1 MRYGGVHFRPA
12 TGNRPRPR
20 PRPITQ
26 RAYRYTGRSPD
37 DQNEYYRFSCEA
49 RQAPASNDT
58 CYVFPWNEDKE
69 CYEVAA
75 NFDKQKAEG
84 RIDELMIN
92 DLFRDIHTMRLWA
105 PKVGDPLMGF
115 AIVLF
120 IISIPLFFGYLFSGL
135 FTNYYKYEILEDDD
149 KRYIEKTP
157 ESGRFVEIPLTSLT
171 VMVIGIVMGVVLMG
185 LVNKREYVRVRR
197 RAFILK
203 KIVEKHQQTTFEGS
217 RCTVTSSEL
226 GAYIKIGFN
235 WKAPEPAAPPPP
247 GSEQA
252 QVLPQEGVAAGS
264 TVISDVP
271 FNTIEIKNKPT
282 QEKTEVPKTPLI
294 TEHPEDV
301 RLQIPEEQPL

>member
-135 FTNYYKYEILEDDD
+135 FTNYYKYEIKQDGD
-149 KRYIEKTP
+149 KRYIEKVVVTT
-157 ESGRFVEIPLTSLT
+157 RFIEIPMVSVLVLGIGL
-171 VMVIGIVMGVVLMG
+171 VIGFVILTLGK
-185 LVNKREYVRVRR
+185 KREYHRIRR
-197 RAFILK
+197 RVFVLK
-203 KIVEKHQQTTFEGS
+203 NIVAKHQQTTFEGCGCS
-217 RCTVTSSEL
+217 ITTSDL
-226 GAYIKIGFN
+226 GSYIKIDLN
-235 WKAPEPAAPPPP
+235 WKAANPAPAPPAVVPVPAAPQLPP
-247 GSEQA
+247 
-252 QVLPQEGVAAGS
+252 
-264 TVISDVP
+264 VI
-271 FNTIEIKNKPT
+271 
-282 QEKTEVPKTPLI
+282 PL
-294 TEHPEDV
+294 H
-301 RLQIPEEQPL
+301 L